1 MLPDAHDFE
10 CPSRI
15 VNLPLAFNEKW
26 THEAIQKYSQSVRK
40 EATYIPSNI
49 EFIAKNNGLE
59 GIKSVEDILFSS
71 SYLVLGLGDVY
82 LGACCAV
89 PLDPR
94 QRLVV
99 PKYNPAR
106 VFTPEGAVGIGGC
119 YMCIYPMESP
129 GGYQLLGRTLSMWN
143 TFGRVEPF
151 NAEKPWFLD
160 FFDQV
165 RNRESVGYVHNATG
179 NSF

>member
-1 MLPDAHDFE
+1 MLDQADGSLPDVHNIEF
-10 CPSRI
+10 PSRI
-15 VNLPLAFNEKW
+15 VHLPLAFNERW
-26 THEAIQKYSQSVRK
+26 THEAIQKYAKSVRP

-49 EFIAKNNGLE
+49 EFLSKNNGLE
-59 GIKSVEDILFSS
+59 GIKPVEDILFSA

-89 PLDPR
+89 PVDPR
-94 QRLVV
+94 QRLVT

-106 VFTPEGAVGIGGC
+106 TFTPEGAVGIGGS

-129 GGYQLLGRTLSMWN
+129 GGYQLVGRTLSMWN

-151 NAEKPWFLD
+151 TTEKPWLLD

-165 RNRESVGYVHNATG
+165 GI
-179 NSF
+179 